1 MAILPL
7 QEGGGMTRPVLNV
20 EDKLNSERNRRKR
33 IEIGNQDFH
42 MGNDVQDQ
50 ASPLVG
56 MKTFGVEQA
65 FIDIVIVRLNRPAGP
80 GLQPPVLI

>member
-7 QEGGGMTRPVLNV
+7 QEGGGMTRPVFNV

-33 IEIGNQDFH
+33 IEIGNQGFH
-42 MGNDVQDQ
+42 MGNDVQDH

-56 MKTFGVEQA
+56 MKSF
-65 FIDIVIVRLNRPAGP
+65 
-80 GLQPPVLI
+80 